1 MKAGQVICSAIVDGK
16 SYKDIHKLL
25 KASHPTGKA
34 ALSLKSCQEQVA
46 WYRTQ
51 LKKGHFFVSPSGQVL
66 DLRREKNRAHP
77 RYLKDNLG
85 DAAEGSEQRRDQLK
99 DVGAPDATYLK
110 STFYQQLVEH
120 VFIAEV
126 LQEAWFGFDQVV
138 EVLRAEVDASGYDVV
153 FECGGILR
161 HVQLKTS
168 KRLGKRRS
176 INVNIALAN
185 KPGGCVVWLLR
196 EDDRTTRRVKL
207 AYLFFGG
214 EPGEKLPAL
223 DGFGV
228 GKHSKGDSTGKKS
241 KRPAIRLIPKTK
253 FTKVESVRELVEKLF
268 GLTDPLG
275 GEKATEI
282 A

>member
-1 MKAGQVICSAIVDGK
+1 MKAGQVICRAIVDGK
-16 SYKDIHKLL
+16 SYKDIHELL
-25 KASHPTGKA
+25 QASHPTGKA
-34 ALSLKSCQEQVA
+34 ALNLKSCKEQVA

-85 DAAEGSEQRRDQLK
+85 DAAEGPEQRRDKPK

-153 FECGGILR
+153 FECGGVLR
-161 HVQLKTS
+161 HIQLKTS
-168 KRLGKRRS
+168 KRDGKRKS
-176 INVNIALAN
+176 VNVNIALAN

-196 EDDRTTRRVKL
+196 EDDRTTRRVGL

-214 EPGEKLPAL
+214 MPGEKLPAL